1 MNENP
6 VEEEGTPD
14 SGLSDA
20 FKGLLASEAI
30 AGDLAAEGMFLT
42 SEGLLMVEKPEK
54 SQPLGILF
62 WFCVGWIVLNV
73 IGAIFANVLPLKSP
87 FFEDYN
93 NLNVGPGWHH
103 LFGTDDL
110 GRDIFSRVVYG
121 SRVSIAVGVGAMLIG
136 FGIGAPL
143 GMLAA
148 YKRGRFDTT
157 LTTLMYVLLAFPAII
172 ATIAVLSFW
181 TPRSLLKIILVIGLA
196 SVPLVYR
203 VIRTATL
210 NVATKDYII
219 AAKVQGATDRR
230 ILVKELLPNIAPI
243 GVSFLLIGI
252 ATVITLEGALAFL
265 GLSVNPPTASW
276 GNMINEARTNLAQS
290 VWLVIFPS
298 AALCLFLLCLNFIGD
313 RLRSH
318 YDVTEVKL

>member
-1 MNENP
+1 MEQFA
-6 VEEEGTPD
+6 
-14 SGLSDA
+14 SDP
-20 FKGLLASEAI
+20 LV
-30 AGDLAAEGMFLT
+30 GDMALGMFLAEEAT
-42 SEGLLMVEKPEK
+42 LVEKPEK
-54 SQPLGILF
+54 TEPLGVLF
-62 WFCVGWIVLNV
+62 WVCVGWITLNLLA
-73 IGAIFANVLPLKSP
+73 AILANVLPLKNP
-87 FFEDYN
+87 YFEDFN
-93 NLNVGPGWHH
+93 NINVGPGLRH

-110 GRDIFSRVVYG
+110 GRDIFSRVVFG
-121 SRVSIAVGVGAMLIG
+121 SRVSIAVGVGAMIIG

-148 YKRGRFDTT
+148 YRRGRLDTFI
-157 LTTLMYVLLAFPAII
+157 TTIMYVLLAFPAII

-181 TPRSLLKIILVIGLA
+181 TPRSLVKIIIVIGLA

-210 NVATKDYII
+210 SVATKDYII
-219 AAKVQGATDRR
+219 AAKVQGATDGR

-265 GLSVNPPTASW
+265 GLSVNPPTPSW
-276 GNMINEARTNLAQS
+276 GNMINEARTVLAQNPY
-290 VWLVIFPS
+290 LVIFPS

-313 RLRSH
+313 RLRTH
-318 YDVTEVKL
+318 FDVTEVKL

>member
-1 MNENP
+1 M
-6 VEEEGTPD
+6 T
-14 SGLSDA
+14 DA
-20 FKGLLASEAI
+20 TLATRKLHPEPGRLQRLFRWL
-30 AGDLAAEGMFLT
+30 AGDLRAALAILV
-42 SEGLLMVEKPEK
+42 LLV
-54 SQPLGILF
+54 L
-62 WFCVGWIVLNV
+62 VIVA
-73 IGAIFANVLPLKSP
+73 IGAPWIAPYAPTAQDV
-87 FFEDYN
+87 N
-93 NLNVGPGWHH
+93 NMLAAPGPQH
-103 LFGTDDL
+103 LLGTDDL

-148 YKRGRFDTT
+148 YRRGRFDTT

-230 ILVKELLPNIAPI
+230 ILIKELLPNIAPI

-265 GLSVNPPTASW
+265 GLSVNPPTPSW
-276 GNMINEARTNLAQS
+276 GNMINEARTVLAQNP
-290 VWLVIFPS
+290 WLVIFPS
-298 AALCLFLLCLNFIGD
+298 LAMCLFLLCLNFIGD
-313 RLRSH
+313 RLRAH
-318 YDVTEVKL
+318 FDVTEVKL

>member
-1 MNENP
+1 VSSFNHPSDNLEHSILEEYSI
-6 VEEEGTPD
+6 VER
-14 SGLSDA
+14 
-20 FKGLLASEAI
+20 
-30 AGDLAAEGMFLT
+30 
-42 SEGLLMVEKPEK
+42 PEK
-54 SQPLGILF
+54 KKKLGVLF
-62 WFCVGWIVLNV
+62 WICVAWIGLNV
-73 IGAIFANVLPLKSP
+73 IGAIFAAVLPLQNPLYENFSAI
-87 FFEDYN
+87 
-93 NLNVGPGWHH
+93 NLGPSLHH

-110 GRDIFSRVVYG
+110 GRDIFARVTYG
-121 SRVSIAVGVGAMLIG
+121 ARVSIAVGTGAMVIG
-136 FGIGAPL
+136 FGLGAPL

-148 YKRGRFDTT
+148 HRRGRFDAI
-157 LTTLMYVLLAFPAII
+157 LTTVMYVFLAFPAII

-230 ILVKELLPNIAPI
+230 ILMKELLPNIAPVGI
-243 GVSFLLIGI
+243 SFLLIGV
-252 ATVITLEGALAFL
+252 ATVVTLEGALAFL
-265 GLSVNPPTASW
+265 GLSVNPPTPSW
-276 GNMINEARTNLAQS
+276 GNMINEARTVLAS
-290 VWLVIFPS
+290 NPWLVLFPS

-318 YDVTEVKL
+318 FDVTEVKL